1 MAGRPLKSGV
11 DYWSFDV
18 GLFEDK
24 KFKLIRGEFGAKG
37 VLIALFALNSCYKE
51 NGYFRAWG
59 DDDAILLSE
68 EVGCGC
74 SPGLVQQ
81 VVQACVARSLFDKR
95 VFDMHQVLTSVGI
108 QRRYLRIVAKNRL
121 VIPLISEYWVL
132 PKDEIPADTL
142 LKCTF
147 KNIND
152 RENVIIR
159 TENSNTRMGNN
170 INESKQNENILSL
183 SREGTE
189 TFGRFKNVFLLP
201 EEYTMLKEQVPDADV
216 LIDKFSEK
224 LESKGYTYQN
234 HYATLLAWYREDQKE
249 RNGKG
254 VKKTKQLSQS
264 SFDVDEFWEAALART
279 YGEYKEA

>member
-37 VLIALFALNSCYKE
+37 VLIALFALNSCYKD
-51 NGYFRAWG
+51 NGYFRVWE

-81 VVQACVARSLFDKR
+81 VVRACVARSLFDKR
-95 VFDMHQVLTSVGI
+95 VFDTHQVLTSVGI

-121 VIPLISEYWVL
+121 AIPLISEYWVL
-132 PKDEIPADTL
+132 PKDEIPPDTL

-152 RENVIIR
+152 TEKSIIR
-159 TENSNTRMGNN
+159 TENEEARTENNT
-170 INESKQNENILSL
+170 NESKRSKQFS
-183 SREGTE
+183 SPAREGTE
-189 TFGRFKNVFLLP
+189 TFGRFQNVFLLP
-201 EEYTMLKEQVPDADV
+201 EEYQTLKEQIPDTDAF
-216 LIDKFSEK
+216 IDAFSEK
-224 LESKGYTYQN
+224 LESKGYVYQN
-234 HYATLLAWYREDQKE
+234 HFATLLLWYRDEQKE
-249 RNGKG
+249 KMGRTEGKKEP
-254 VKKTKQLSQS
+254 VSQS
-264 SFDVDEFWEAALART
+264 SFDIDDMWEAALKRT
-279 YGEYKEA
+279 YGDME